1 MCQCGFLP
9 MNKHYMGWGEKSK
22 GCLIVIV
29 EMGKEDVTGKTV
41 LEWLG
46 EGVAVLPVPTLL

>member
-1 MCQCGFLP
+1 